1 MKKNNKKQKFNR
13 NKKTGGF
20 TEKTRKINNKKPNN
34 NDRPARAAVQPKVTD
49 VKRSWQK
56 KEEQP

>member
-20 TEKTRKINNKKPNN
+20 TEKTRKINNKRPNN
-34 NDRPARAAVQPKVTD
+34 NDRPARAAV
-49 VKRSWQK
+49 
-56 KEEQP
+56 